1 MVQSLGAN
9 FQAQASRSSVGTIT
23 QSLTIS
29 PARSCE
35 VLSTSGALQAFIIQ
49 GFYWGLVT

>member
-1 MVQSLGAN
+1 MVQSLGAT
-9 FQAQASRSSVGTIT
+9 RHKLLGSSPGTIT